1 MINAELPQ
9 PIADYF
15 QAANAHKTDLVVLA
29 FWEDALVTDEN
40 QEHRGVAAIR
50 EWSDEVNENTSGR
63 KHLSSS
69 MQKDFLHE
77 FMRADKD
84 V

>member
-9 PIADYF
+9 LIAGYF
-15 QAANAHKTDLVVLA
+15 QAANAHKRDLGVLA
-29 FWEDALVTDEN
+29 FWEDVLVTDEN

-50 EWSDEVNENTSGR
+50 EWSDEVNQNTSGR

-69 MQKDFLHE
+69 MQKDFLQE
-77 FMRADKD
+77 FVRTDKD